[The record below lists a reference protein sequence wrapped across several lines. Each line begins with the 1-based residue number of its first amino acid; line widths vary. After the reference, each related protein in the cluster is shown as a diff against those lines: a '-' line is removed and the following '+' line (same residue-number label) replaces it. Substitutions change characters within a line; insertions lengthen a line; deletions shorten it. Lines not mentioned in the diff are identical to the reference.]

1 MIYLFFCLLLHR
13 LAVKISLPFHIF
25 LTSLIVL
32 IQVYNWEIR
41 HHSLLLW
48 TFWHFIHFEFFS
60 PICDRILNGV
70 PLDCR
75 EILIKNWFGT
85 KKKKKI
91 NTNLRSNERSHLRG
105 HVNQFI
111 DVLLIF
117 PTVSFCALHGCA
129 HVTVLFGDDSDL
141 AYSCARR
148 WAGLH
153 FGKPLSLHLL
163 QGKHQQSLKAA
174 SIPCLRIWSTCYCVF
189 LCGRRL

>member
-1 MIYLFFCLLLHR
+1 MFTSSSPCCKDQF
-13 LAVKISLPFHIF
+13 AVSYFSYKFNCTDLGLQLGDPAP
-25 LTSLIVL
+25 LIG
-32 IQVYNWEIR
+32 
-41 HHSLLLW
+41 LLLW